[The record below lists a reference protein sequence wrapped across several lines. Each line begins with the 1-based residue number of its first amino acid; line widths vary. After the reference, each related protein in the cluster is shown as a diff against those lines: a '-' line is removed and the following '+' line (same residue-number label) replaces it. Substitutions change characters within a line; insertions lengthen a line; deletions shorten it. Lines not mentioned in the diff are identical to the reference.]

1 MGTKTYLSKMIKGN
15 IFFKEAKAQWE
26 SAGEGIS
33 RQITGYN
40 TQLMVVKVKFE
51 KGAVGYVH
59 DHFHSQGTVVASEK
73 FKISIDGK
81 TEILE
86 TGDGF
91 FVPPNAKHGAEC
103 LEAGMLVDVFSPVRE
118 DFLK

>member
-1 MGTKTYLSKMIKGN
+1 MGKTKIEGDV
-15 IFFKEAKAQWE
+15 FFRENSSAWE
-26 SAGEGIS
+26 EAGEGIT

-40 TQLMVVKVKFE
+40 TQLMLVKVKFE

-59 DHFHSQGTVVASEK
+59 DHFHSQGSYVASGK
-73 FKISIDGK
+73 FKITIDGK
-81 TEILE
+81 TETLE

-91 FVPPNAKHGAEC
+91 FVPPNARHGAEC
-103 LEAGMLVDVFSPVRE
+103 LEAGVLIDVFSPVRE

>member
-1 MGTKTYLSKMIKGN
+1 MGSKTYLSKMIKGDN
-15 IFFKEAKAQWE
+15 FFKEAVAEWE
-26 SAGEGIS
+26 PAGEGIA

-59 DHFHSQGTVVASEK
+59 DHFHSQGSLVTSGK
-73 FKISIDGK
+73 FRITIDGK
-81 TEILE
+81 SEILSE
-86 TGDGF
+86 GDGF
-91 FVPPNAKHGAEC
+91 FVPPNATHGAEC
-103 LEAGMLVDVFSPVRE
+103 LEAGVLIDVFSPVRE

>member
-1 MGTKTYLSKMIKGN
+1 MESKINGKT
-15 IFFKEAKAQWE
+15 FFKEAEAEWE
-26 SAGEGIS
+26 SAGEGIQ

-40 TQLMVVKVKFE
+40 TQLMVVKVRFD

-59 DHFHSQGTVVASEK
+59 DHFHTQGTVVASGK
-73 FKISIDGK
+73 FKITIDGNS
-81 TEILE
+81 EILE

-103 LEAGMLVDVFSPVRE
+103 LEAGMLFDVFSPVRE
-118 DFLK
+118 DLLK